1 MIKKLALYL
10 LQHPFI
16 RFGMVGTAG
25 YVVDLSVLAIDT
37 GVFHMDFA
45 PGRAVSIFVALC
57 FTWFGNRNL
66 TFPLRRAHGF
76 SKIVEEWLKFVG
88 ANAVGAT
95 VNYLSSVV
103 LVHFASAPFNNKFVA
118 QACGVIIGLLFN
130 FTLSSK
136 LVFKG
141 PL

>member
-1 MIKKLALYL
+1 M
-10 LQHPFI
+10 
-16 RFGMVGTAG
+16 
-25 YVVDLSVLAIDT
+25 
-37 GVFHMDFA
+37 
-45 PGRAVSIFVALC
+45 
-57 FTWFGNRNL
+57 
-66 TFPLRRAHGF
+66 
-76 SKIVEEWLKFVG
+76 
-88 ANAVGAT
+88 
-95 VNYLSSVV
+95 NYLSSVV